1 MSEEPQE
8 FTTVIEKRNEIPQEN
23 SDSVN
28 SGEMQEIS
36 LVLRHTELNSE
47 DYIAITI
54 KSDTE
59 SLDELIQKAKNA
71 FPKKCEKADQLNG
84 ANKLA

>member
-1 MSEEPQE
+1 
-8 FTTVIEKRNEIPQEN
+8 
-23 SDSVN
+23 
-28 SGEMQEIS
+28 MQEIS

-71 FPKKCEKADQLNG
+71 FPKKVKKQPNSMEPIN
-84 ANKLA
+84 

>member
-1 MSEEPQE
+1 MSEESQQSS
-8 FTTVIEKRNEIPQEN
+8 RL
-23 SDSVN
+23 SHSHSVN
-28 SGEMQEIS
+28 SDEMQEIS

-71 FPKKCEKADQLNG
+71 FPKNVKKQTNSMEPIN
-84 ANKLA
+84 

>member
-1 MSEEPQE
+1 
-8 FTTVIEKRNEIPQEN
+8 
-23 SDSVN
+23 
-28 SGEMQEIS
+28 MQEIS

-71 FPKKCEKADQLNG
+71 FPKKVKNQTKSMDPIN
-84 ANKLA
+84 

>member
-1 MSEEPQE
+1 MSEEPQ
-8 FTTVIEKRNEIPQEN
+8 KLPQEN
-23 SDSVN
+23 LESEDS
-28 SGEMQEIS
+28 SEIKEIS
-36 LVLRHTELNSE
+36 LILRHTELDSE

-71 FPKKCEKADQLNG
+71 FPKNVKKQTNSMDPIN
-84 ANKLA
+84 

>member
-1 MSEEPQE
+1 LSEEPQQSS
-8 FTTVIEKRNEIPQEN
+8 RL
-23 SDSVN
+23 SHSHSVN
-28 SGEMQEIS
+28 SSEMQEIS

-59 SLDELIQKAKNA
+59 SIDELIQKAKNA
-71 FPKKCEKADQLNG
+71 FPKNVKNRSNFMDPIN
-84 ANKLA
+84 

>member
-1 MSEEPQE
+1 MSEEPQQSS
-8 FTTVIEKRNEIPQEN
+8 RL
-23 SDSVN
+23 SHSHSVN

-71 FPKKCEKADQLNG
+71 FPKKVKNQTNSMEPIN
-84 ANKLA
+84 

>member
-1 MSEEPQE
+1 LSEEPQQSS
-8 FTTVIEKRNEIPQEN
+8 RL
-23 SDSVN
+23 SHSHSVN

-36 LVLRHTELNSE
+36 LILRHTELDSE

-54 KSDTE
+54 KSDAE

-71 FPKKCEKADQLNG
+71 FPKKVKNRPKSMDPIN
-84 ANKLA
+84 

>member
-1 MSEEPQE
+1 MSEEPQQSS
-8 FTTVIEKRNEIPQEN
+8 RL
-23 SDSVN
+23 SHSRSVN
-28 SGEMQEIS
+28 SSEMQEIS

-71 FPKKCEKADQLNG
+71 FPKKVKNQTNSMEPIN
-84 ANKLA
+84 

>member
-1 MSEEPQE
+1 LSEEPQE

-28 SGEMQEIS
+28 SGEMKEIS
-36 LVLRHTELNSE
+36 LVLRHTELDSE

-54 KSDTE
+54 KSETD
-59 SLDELIQKAKNA
+59 SIDELIQKAKNA
-71 FPKKCEKADQLNG
+71 FPKKVKKQTNSMDPIN
-84 ANKLA
+84 

>member
-1 MSEEPQE
+1 MSEEPQ
-8 FTTVIEKRNEIPQEN
+8 KLPQEN
-23 SDSVN
+23 LESEDS
-28 SGEMQEIS
+28 SEIKEIS
-36 LVLRHTELNSE
+36 LILRHTELDSE

-71 FPKKCEKADQLNG
+71 FPKNVKNRSNFMDPIN
-84 ANKLA
+84 